1 MYNLN
6 FSKRFSFKFGELIVV
21 QSKLYT
27 YTYFEEK
34 ENSEVNAA
42 DHQDWDQELEES
54 RESSVPSMRHMTQC
68 KIEFTYASHCIS
80 KNLTSIKM
88 LKKDLLIAK

>member
-6 FSKRFSFKFGELIVV
+6 VSKRFSFKFGELIVV

-42 DHQDWDQELEES
+42 DHQDRDQELEES
-54 RESSVPSMRHMTQC
+54 RKNSVPSMRHMTKC
-68 KIEFTYASHCIS
+68 KIEFTYVKVAV
-80 KNLTSIKM
+80 NLKH
-88 LKKDLLIAK
+88 LWVFL